1 MLDAK
6 PIFSGYAME
15 MRHLR
20 YFIAVAEEEHI
31 TRAAERLGMQQ
42 PPLSQQIKAIE
53 RELDVQLFRRKA
65 RGVELTE
72 AGRAFLDTARE
83 VLARLDHAFE
93 TTRRT
98 ARGEQ
103 GRISVGV
110 TPTGPF
116 HPFVPRAIRAYRE
129 AFPLVSVTL
138 EESLSLELIDHLRNE
153 QIDVAFLRT
162 PVADPGD
169 LVIDPLLEEPMV
181 AALPSTHLLAQRDG
195 ARDAAISMKA
205 LAGETFVVYGRPS
218 RPGQQGLG
226 QYEAMIAACNAAGFS
241 PRVGQDAPTIISTLG
256 LVAAGLGIS
265 LVPASLQHMSMDGV
279 AYRRLKGT
287 VQPKA
292 ILNLA
297 SRRRGPSAIV
307 RHFLDLAKREARIFH
322 DDRRNVR

>member
-1 MLDAK
+1 M
-6 PIFSGYAME
+6 PIGL
-15 MRHLR
+15 RHLR

-31 TRAAERLGMQQ
+31 TRAAERLGIQQ
-42 PPLSQQIKAIE
+42 PPLSQLIKLIE
-53 RELDVQLFRRKA
+53 RELDAQLFRRKA
-65 RGVELTE
+65 RGVELTD

-83 VLARLDHAFE
+83 VLACLDHAFE

-116 HPFVPRAIRAYRE
+116 HPFVPRVIRAYRE

-138 EESLSLELIDHLRNE
+138 EESLSLQLIEHLRNE
-153 QIDVAFLRT
+153 QIDAAFLRT
-162 PVADPGD
+162 PVSDPED
-169 LVIDPLLEEPMV
+169 LVINPLLDEPMV
-181 AALPSTHLLAQRDG
+181 AALPRTHVLAQSKSERDV
-195 ARDAAISMKA
+195 AISMKA
-205 LAGETFVVYGRPS
+205 LARETFIVYGRPS

-226 QYEAMIAACNAAGFS
+226 QYEAMIAACHAAGFS

-287 VQPKA
+287 NQPKA

-297 SRRRGPSAIV
+297 SRRGKPSEVV
-307 RHFLDLAKREARIFH
+307 RHFLDLVKRVARTFHLDQAKA
-322 DDRRNVR
+322 